1 MAPERKATS
10 RFAVFSSML
19 LGATFALGASLR
31 IMIRYAR
38 RLQVGIRIYRGHLY
52 FRASWGI
59 KFASTGLR
67 VLEVEDLGFRVSW
80 GLEREVL

>member
-1 MAPERKATS
+1 MRRGFKWE
-10 RFAVFSSML
+10 FGFI
-19 LGATFALGASLR
+19 GATFTLG
-31 IMIRYAR
+31 
-38 RLQVGIRIYRGHLY
+38 
-52 FRASWGI
+52 ASWGI